1 MKASFVQD
9 NIHVTFI
16 GPLWAVVLCKLGLHR
31 WTYWHMA
38 PEFIKAFPG
47 VNVCRH
53 CTRCT
58 FCQMTDDGHTWHG
71 RV

>member
-1 MKASFVQD
+1 MKGSFIQD
-9 NIHVTFI
+9 NIHVEFNA
-16 GPLWAVVLCKLGLHR
+16 PLLVALLCKLTFHK
-31 WTYWHMA
+31 WKYWHMA

-53 CTRCT
+53 CVHCL
-58 FCQMTDDGHTWHG
+58 FCQMTDDGMTWRG